1 MATLLTGMDRRRKRT
16 WFAPSS
22 RRTAV
27 QRRSTTMNAR
37 VAAAAVLLAMALAA
51 PARAQILEDRK
62 NDEIFKDVSETVL
75 RYPQFTIFDDVT
87 AVVAD
92 GVVTL
97 KGKVTMPFKKSDIG
111 KRVAKVSGVKQVDNL
126 IGVLPVSQFDDELRY
141 AVARAIYGSSAFW
154 HYASMVNPPIHI
166 IVERG
171 RVTLTGVVASN
182 VERMMARSLATS
194 FTALSVTSDL
204 KTDQEMK
211 ALLDRKGVG

>member
-1 MATLLTGMDRRRKRT
+1 
-16 WFAPSS
+16 
-22 RRTAV
+22 
-27 QRRSTTMNAR
+27 MNAR
-37 VAAAAVLLAMALAA
+37 VAAAAILLAMALAA

>member
-1 MATLLTGMDRRRKRT
+1 MALL
-16 WFAPSS
+16 
-22 RRTAV
+22 
-27 QRRSTTMNAR
+27 QRSTTMTAKL
-37 VAAAAVLLAMALAA
+37 AAATVILAAALAL
-51 PARAQILEDRK
+51 PAGAQVLDDRK
-62 NDEIFKDVSETVL
+62 SDEVFRDVSETVL
-75 RYPQFTIFDDVT
+75 AYPQFTIFDDVT

-97 KGKVTMPFKKSDIG
+97 KGRVTMPFKKSDIG
-111 KRVAKVSGVKQVDNL
+111 KRVARVSGVTRVENF
-126 IGVLPVSQFDDELRY
+126 IGVLPTSQFDDELRY

-166 IVERG
+166 IVEG
-171 RVTLTGVVASN
+171 GHVTLTGVVASN